1 MNNTNTQELGLMVRD
16 EKVVVSSR
24 TVAEAFGKE
33 HKDVM
38 RAIRNLET
46 TDDFARRNFAPGSY
60 RDENN
65 QERPEVL
72 MTRDGF
78 TFLAMGFTGPRAAVF
93 KEAYIEAFNKMEAE
107 LKSRKQA
114 SLEDMYKA
122 ITTPDA
128 MMQIAANWK
137 AARDR
142 MLALEAKVI
151 EDTPKVIFHDAITA
165 VDKSGIMV
173 KDMAT
178 ILTQNGFR
186 QSYKTLFEWLRE
198 HGYLC
203 KNDGYKNKPIQEYVD
218 KGYFVTRESTFFRG
232 NTGEK
237 EVGSTTL
244 ITPLGQKHIL
254 SEFINRQK
262 EEETNDFSKTSL

>member
-33 HKDVM
+33 HKDVLK
-38 RAIRNLET
+38 AIRNLET
-46 TDDFARRNFAPGSY
+46 TEDFRERNFAPVHKTVNGCVITGKTEEY
-60 RDENN
+60 
-65 QERPEVL
+65 L

-107 LKSRKQA
+107 LKNRDNPYADKLPKTFA
-114 SLEDMYKA
+114 EALRAYADECERRLE
-122 ITTPDA
+122 
-128 MMQIAANWK
+128 
-137 AARDR
+137 
-142 MLALEAKVI
+142 LEAKVI
-151 EDTPKVIFHDAITA
+151 ENTPKVIFHDAITA
-165 VDKSGIMV
+165 IETSGILI

-186 QSYKTLFEWLRE
+186 QSDKSLFAWLRN

-203 KNDGYKNKPIQEYVD
+203 VATGYWNKPKQEYVD
-218 KGYFVTRESTFFRG
+218 KGYFTTRESTYY
-232 NTGEK
+232 NEK
-237 EVGSTTL
+237 TEENAVSTTTL

-254 SEFINRQK
+254 TEFIRLYAN
-262 EEETNDFSKTSL
+262 